1 MLEVENLTV
10 TYISRAGRNAVVRNV
25 SFELDSGE
33 IVGLVGESGS
43 GKSAAVHAI
52 AALPRPVKS
61 EISGVVNLNG
71 RDLMQISAR
80 ELRQIHGT
88 ELGFVGQNPFGCL
101 QPTLPLHKQFHNVLK
116 AHKRTRSRRDSR
128 NQAQAALEAVG
139 IPEPDRVLRG
149 YSHQLSGGMAQRVVI
164 AMSTILRPKLLIA
177 DEPTTA
183 LDPTV
188 QIQILDLLARLRDE
202 LETTILIVTHDLG
215 VVATYCGRALVMNNG
230 VMVEEGVVNMLFDAP
245 AHPYT
250 RELLGVDLEEAAV

>member
-1 MLEVENLTV
+1 
-10 TYISRAGRNAVVRNV
+10 
-25 SFELDSGE
+25 
-33 IVGLVGESGS
+33 
-43 GKSAAVHAI
+43 
-52 AALPRPVKS
+52 
-61 EISGVVNLNG
+61 
-71 RDLMQISAR
+71 
-80 ELRQIHGT
+80 
-88 ELGFVGQNPFGCL
+88 
-101 QPTLPLHKQFHNVLK
+101 
-116 AHKRTRSRRDSR
+116 
-128 NQAQAALEAVG
+128 
-139 IPEPDRVLRG
+139 
-149 YSHQLSGGMAQRVVI
+149 MAQRVVI